1 MVGRLLIGPAA
12 IGAYIVPLP
21 SLYLAQHLQESR
33 DFLFVLYT

>member
-21 SLYLAQHLQESR
+21 SLYSIKLIQESR